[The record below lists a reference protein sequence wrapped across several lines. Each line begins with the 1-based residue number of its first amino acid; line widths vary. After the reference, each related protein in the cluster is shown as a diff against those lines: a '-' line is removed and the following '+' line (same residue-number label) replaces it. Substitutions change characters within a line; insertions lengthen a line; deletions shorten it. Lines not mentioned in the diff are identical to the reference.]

1 MCCHGEIGRVP
12 SLVLRFD
19 LTHMEVAD
27 GGALALAKT
36 LPSCTHMLELC
47 LGHNGITTFGIT
59 EMSGCDQG
67 GPLPSVSKL
76 DLTRNNFDEVGARAL
91 LDNLRG
97 SKELEFLTLDKTLH
111 LLRGEHQRKPGW
123 GRHRGRRPD
132 APSAVR

>member
-1 MCCHGEIGRVP
+1 M
-12 SLVLRFD
+12 
-19 LTHMEVAD
+19 
-27 GGALALAKT
+27 
-36 LPSCTHMLELC
+36 PSCTHIQELC

-97 SKELEFLTLDKTLH
+97 SKELVFLTLGSLVQH
-111 LLRGEHQRKPGW
+111 LDCKLCLTSVSLG
-123 GRHRGRRPD
+123 
-132 APSAVR
+132 S